1 MHPKD
6 YDSTVARIAG
16 NLAAGAW
23 TELTEHDGRGGRP
36 PDPLAI
42 RRLVDVAEAIVNECR
57 KRAAASS
64 AVEAAKVPR

>member
-16 NLAAGAW
+16 NLAGGQW
-23 TELTEHDGRGGRP
+23 QELTGYDAHGGRP

-42 RRLVDVAEAIVNECR
+42 RRLVDVAEAIVSECR
-57 KRAAASS
+57 KRHGAD
-64 AVEAAKVPR
+64 EAAKVPVAK